1 MRLLVVS
8 NLYPPDVQGGYEI
21 LCEQVVR
28 GLSARGHDVFVLT
41 SGTEPA
47 GGVDP
52 DARVLRRLG
61 LTAPFPEPVKASRG
75 RSGRLHRANAAIA
88 REAIREIRPDRI
100 FIWSQL
106 RLTLGCAEAAEASG
120 LPVTYTFNDEHPAG
134 FLPRR
139 TDGTMRSWAGALADA
154 LFPRT
159 RITSLRLA
167 HTTCISATL
176 KNALLEKGV
185 EIPKSR
191 VIHQG
196 IPLERF
202 PPHLE
207 RTRGARFRILYAGQL
222 HEYKGVHTLLEAA
235 ALVAAA
241 GAFPFEI
248 AIAGEGSAAY
258 KQRLEALAREAG
270 APVRFLGRVPHGEIP
285 ALYRA
290 HDAFVFPSIWREPF
304 GLTHLEAMAS
314 GTPVISTTE
323 GGPGEFLV
331 DRENALTFRAG
342 DAPALAHAVCLMAT
356 DLPLATRL
364 ALAARHMVEI
374 RFTLDRYVAEL
385 EAFLQEPPS

>member
-1 MRLLVVS
+1 MRLLIVS
-8 NLYPPDVQGGYEI
+8 NLYPPDIQGGYEI

-28 GLSARGHDVFVLT
+28 GLEARGHDVFVLT
-41 SGTEPA
+41 CGTEPVTV
-47 GGVDP
+47 GDP
-52 DARVLRRLG
+52 NVRVRRSLG
-61 LTAPFPEPVKASRG
+61 LLSPFPEPVRTG
-75 RSGRLHRANAAIA
+75 RWRAWQLHRANAAIT
-88 REAIREIRPDRI
+88 REAIRAIQPEHI

-120 LPVTYTFNDEHPAG
+120 VPVTYTFNDEHPAG
-134 FLPRR
+134 FLPRK
-139 TDGTMRSWAGALADA
+139 TDGTMRSWMGAATDA

-159 RITSLRLA
+159 RITSLRLE

-176 KNALLEKGV
+176 KKALLDKGV
-185 EIPKSR
+185 DIPSSR
-191 VIHQG
+191 VIWQG

-202 PPHLE
+202 PPLLD
-207 RTRGARFRILYAGQL
+207 RSRGARFRILYAGQL

-235 ALVAAA
+235 ALVSAT

-248 AIAGEGSAAY
+248 AIAGEGSAGY
-258 KQRLEALAREAG
+258 KQRLEELARNAG

-285 ALYRA
+285 ALYRT
-290 HDAFVFPSIWREPF
+290 HDVFVFPSIWREPF

-314 GTPVISTTE
+314 GTPVVSTTE

-342 DAPALAHAVCLMAT
+342 DASALAHALCLMAT
-356 DLPLATRL
+356 DTALASRL

-385 EAFLQEPPS
+385 EAFLQETRS